1 MISST
6 TVSETVLVV
15 DGTPSVLAEVSLILK
30 TSGFTVLSA
39 STPEEAIQISLDFD
53 GTIDLLLTEY
63 DAGSVWTRSRKPN
76 GGARD
81 KAESNAA

>member
-1 MISST
+1 MSQP
-6 TVSETVLVV
+6 VSPATILVV
-15 DGTPSVLAEVSLILK
+15 DGATSVLARLENA
-30 TSGFTVLSA
+30 GFTVLSA